1 MNGKTLISVMKIGI
15 KHGMVFPL
23 LIVVGIISSIFQ
35 SLFAAD
41 GNFYLSFPLP
51 DYTATTARISSVF
64 DHSMEYPYC
73 PDQIVCTYTD
83 EKGTIPNYNEK
94 PYPASSSTNC
104 PGQNLYSYKKIDE
117 TTFYKKGKLNYVGT
131 TLTGSSTLN
140 YDGHPGYDFPVEKN
154 TKVLAAAS
162 GTAYLVDKSSYNTV
176 YIDHGNGYQTYYL
189 HLESRA
195 FTENKKFVN
204 RGDVIGYSGDKG
216 STNSYHLHF
225 EVKKN
230 GVSVD
235 PYGWD
240 GNGADPYEEKT
251 GVKNIDLWTA
261 PTSTSTIT
269 HTLTPPSKTTVSQ
282 GGVLGPFTIEES
294 NNSSSYYAFYL
305 QPYAIKPDGT
315 KVNVKKIST
324 GLGAG
329 ETRTLKGYLIIP
341 ASLELGTF
349 TVGVKITDTS
359 GNLID
364 DDSFEFTVVSSS
376 SSSIVNRRSTRK
388 LKRLMRN
395 PEAQVVE
402 EDGWKMII
410 VPEKDK

>member
-15 KHGMVFPL
+15 KHYRMFPC
-23 LIVVGIISSIFQ
+23 LIVVGVVSSIFQ

-51 DYTATTARISSVF
+51 DYTPTTARISSVF

-176 YIDHGNGYQTYYL
+176 YIDHGNGYHTYYL
-189 HLESRA
+189 HL
-195 FTENKKFVN
+195 
-204 RGDVIGYSGDKG
+204 
-216 STNSYHLHF
+216 

-294 NNSSSYYAFYL
+294 NN
-305 QPYAIKPDGT
+305 
-315 KVNVKKIST
+315 
-324 GLGAG
+324 
-329 ETRTLKGYLIIP
+329 
-341 ASLELGTF
+341 
-349 TVGVKITDTS
+349 
-359 GNLID
+359 
-364 DDSFEFTVVSSS
+364 
-376 SSSIVNRRSTRK
+376 
-388 LKRLMRN
+388 
-395 PEAQVVE
+395 
-402 EDGWKMII
+402 
-410 VPEKDK
+410 